1 MDTVTINQTK
11 HIVDNTVAANGPFVS
26 NAVLMFEKKSKF
38 LESVMKSAAAKFD
51 GAGWNSMGPTLLTK
65 TVRQCDMVNK
75 RRRGLLGSHPKCG
88 VTVLP
93 HHLFYPVEA
102 MMREELF
109 KQKVDRKWE
118 DMFKKSVLVH
128 FYGQITSGR
137 YV

>member
-1 MDTVTINQTK
+1 MDTVTIKQTK

-118 DMFKKSVLVH
+118 DMFKKSVIVH
-128 FYGQITSGR
+128 FYGQITSGG